1 MTFKCKLSRAVER
14 RVGSP
19 AVSGHPFS
27 GVRAALCPRV
37 CCVVPPTLLP
47 AFPAT
52 SPPFPSPPSKT
63 SRSTGLPP
71 RGGSVP
77 WELLCLILG
86 VGRGSC
92 PVQHPLICPALGG
105 GQDRALR
112 PLPRP
117 GPCSD
122 DDGRCKKLLL
132 TALVKAWVH
141 HYVLVQKVHVTED
154 NNAFP
159 KRLEVAEATARPSAG
174 PAPQGERPQQ
184 LPTAWCRMPGARG
197 GCWSVRSCWRD
208 ALLCLHLAGVSRQL
222 LLLAYYFNPPPLLLA
237 LEI

>member
-1 MTFKCKLSRAVER
+1 MLRGAPHSAPCPPSHLSSLPKPPLQNQQKHWA
-14 RVGSP
+14 SP
-19 AVSGHPFS
+19 PWRLCPLGALVLNPGCGKGLVP
-27 GVRAALCPRV
+27 RAAPADLPCP
-37 CCVVPPTLLP
+37 
-47 AFPAT
+47 
-52 SPPFPSPPSKT
+52 
-63 SRSTGLPP
+63 
-71 RGGSVP
+71 
-77 WELLCLILG
+77 
-86 VGRGSC
+86 
-92 PVQHPLICPALGG
+92 GG